1 MLTFYLFNSMCSPK
15 RPSPGFLLSW
25 LMVSISLMSTG
36 CHTSKLT
43 EPPRTVAEMVMLSHA
58 ADQAIAQLDLDPV
71 QGKKV
76 FLDASYFESVDGK
89 YVIGA
94 LREAIAIHGGI
105 LVDQLDASQWV
116 MELRN
121 RGLGM
126 DTRSALFGLPAM
138 EIPVPFAGRVAS
150 PELALYKANL
160 ADSIASFAV
169 VVYDR
174 QEGLM
179 LATATEGEG
188 MSKFNQYQLLG
199 FIKWRSTDVGAL
211 RSTYSTLKQR
221 LLD

>member
-1 MLTFYLFNSMCSPK
+1 
-15 RPSPGFLLSW
+15 
-25 LMVSISLMSTG
+25 MVAIGLMSTG

-105 LVDQLDASQWV
+105 LVEQLDASQWV

-179 LATATEGEG
+179 LAMATEGEG
-188 MSKFNQYQLLG
+188 LSKFNQYQLLG

>member
-1 MLTFYLFNSMCSPK
+1 
-15 RPSPGFLLSW
+15 
-25 LMVSISLMSTG
+25 MVAVGLMSTG

-58 ADQAIAQLDLDPV
+58 ADQAIAQLDLDPL

-199 FIKWRSTDVGAL
+199 FIKWRSTDIGAL

>member
-1 MLTFYLFNSMCSPK
+1 
-15 RPSPGFLLSW
+15 
-25 LMVSISLMSTG
+25 MVSISLMSTG

-169 VVYDR
+169 VVHDR

>member
-1 MLTFYLFNSMCSPK
+1 
-15 RPSPGFLLSW
+15 
-25 LMVSISLMSTG
+25 MVSISLMSTG

-188 MSKFNQYQLLG
+188 LSKFNQYQLLG

>member
-1 MLTFYLFNSMCSPK
+1 
-15 RPSPGFLLSW
+15 
-25 LMVSISLMSTG
+25 MVAIGLMSTG

-211 RSTYSTLKQR
+211 RSTYTTLKQR

>member
-1 MLTFYLFNSMCSPK
+1 
-15 RPSPGFLLSW
+15 
-25 LMVSISLMSTG
+25 MVAIGLMSTG

-105 LVDQLDASQWV
+105 LVDELDASQWV

-188 MSKFNQYQLLG
+188 MSKLNQYQLLG

>member
-1 MLTFYLFNSMCSPK
+1 MCSPK
-15 RPSPGFLLSW
+15 RPTPVFLLSW
-25 LMVSISLMSTG
+25 MMVAIGLMSTG

-188 MSKFNQYQLLG
+188 LSKFNQYQLLG

-211 RSTYSTLKQR
+211 RSTYSTLRQR

>member
-1 MLTFYLFNSMCSPK
+1 
-15 RPSPGFLLSW
+15 
-25 LMVSISLMSTG
+25 MVAIGLMSTG

-105 LVDQLDASQWV
+105 LVDELDASQWV

>member
-1 MLTFYLFNSMCSPK
+1 M
-15 RPSPGFLLSW
+15 
-25 LMVSISLMSTG
+25 
-36 CHTSKLT
+36 
-43 EPPRTVAEMVMLSHA
+43 
-58 ADQAIAQLDLDPV
+58 
-71 QGKKV
+71 
-76 FLDASYFESVDGK
+76 
-89 YVIGA
+89 
-94 LREAIAIHGGI
+94 
-105 LVDQLDASQWV
+105 
-116 MELRN
+116 
-121 RGLGM
+121 
-126 DTRSALFGLPAM
+126 
-138 EIPVPFAGRVAS
+138 AS

-188 MSKFNQYQLLG
+188 LSKFNQYQLLG

>member
-1 MLTFYLFNSMCSPK
+1 
-15 RPSPGFLLSW
+15 
-25 LMVSISLMSTG
+25 MVAIGLMSTG

-188 MSKFNQYQLLG
+188 LSKFNQYQLLG
-199 FIKWRSTDVGAL
+199 FIKWRRSTDVGAL

>member
-1 MLTFYLFNSMCSPK
+1 M
-15 RPSPGFLLSW
+15 
-25 LMVSISLMSTG
+25 MVAIGLMSTG

>member
-1 MLTFYLFNSMCSPK
+1 
-15 RPSPGFLLSW
+15 
-25 LMVSISLMSTG
+25 MVAIGLMSTG

-150 PELALYKANL
+150 PELALYTANL

-188 MSKFNQYQLLG
+188 LSKFNQYQLLG

>member
-1 MLTFYLFNSMCSPK
+1 
-15 RPSPGFLLSW
+15 
-25 LMVSISLMSTG
+25 MVAIGLMSTG

>member
-1 MLTFYLFNSMCSPK
+1 
-15 RPSPGFLLSW
+15 
-25 LMVSISLMSTG
+25 MVAIGLMSTG

-169 VVYDR
+169 VVYDC

-179 LATATEGEG
+179 LTTATEGEG

>member
-1 MLTFYLFNSMCSPK
+1 M
-15 RPSPGFLLSW
+15 
-25 LMVSISLMSTG
+25 MVAISLMSTG

-58 ADQAIAQLDLDPV
+58 ADQAIAQLDLDPL

>member
-1 MLTFYLFNSMCSPK
+1 MCSPK
-15 RPSPGFLLSW
+15 RPTPVFLLSW
-25 LMVSISLMSTG
+25 MMVAIGLMSTG

-76 FLDASYFESVDGK
+76 FWDASYFESVDGK

>member
-1 MLTFYLFNSMCSPK
+1 
-15 RPSPGFLLSW
+15 
-25 LMVSISLMSTG
+25 MVAIGLMSTG

-76 FLDASYFESVDGK
+76 FLDASYFESVDSK

-174 QEGLM
+174 QEGLI

-211 RSTYSTLKQR
+211 RSTYTTLKQR

>member
-1 MLTFYLFNSMCSPK
+1 M
-15 RPSPGFLLSW
+15 
-25 LMVSISLMSTG
+25 MVAIGLMSTG

-58 ADQAIAQLDLDPV
+58 ADQAIAQLDLDPL

-160 ADSIASFAV
+160 ADSIASFAL

>member
-1 MLTFYLFNSMCSPK
+1 
-15 RPSPGFLLSW
+15 
-25 LMVSISLMSTG
+25 MVSISLMSTG

-188 MSKFNQYQLLG
+188 ISKFNQYQLLG

>member
-1 MLTFYLFNSMCSPK
+1 
-15 RPSPGFLLSW
+15 
-25 LMVSISLMSTG
+25 MVAIGLMSTG

-105 LVDQLDASQWV
+105 LVDELDASQWV

-188 MSKFNQYQLLG
+188 LSKFNQYQLLG

>member
-1 MLTFYLFNSMCSPK
+1 
-15 RPSPGFLLSW
+15 
-25 LMVSISLMSTG
+25 MVAIGLMSTG

-43 EPPRTVAEMVMLSHA
+43 EPPRTVAEMVMLSHP
-58 ADQAIAQLDLDPV
+58 ADQAIAQLDLDPL

>member
-1 MLTFYLFNSMCSPK
+1 M
-15 RPSPGFLLSW
+15 
-25 LMVSISLMSTG
+25 MVAIGLMSTG

-211 RSTYSTLKQR
+211 RSTYTTLKQR

>member
-1 MLTFYLFNSMCSPK
+1 
-15 RPSPGFLLSW
+15 
-25 LMVSISLMSTG
+25 MVAIGLMSTG

-58 ADQAIAQLDLDPV
+58 ADQAIAQLDLDPL

-188 MSKFNQYQLLG
+188 MSQFNQYQLLG

>member
-1 MLTFYLFNSMCSPK
+1 
-15 RPSPGFLLSW
+15 
-25 LMVSISLMSTG
+25 MVAIGLMSTG
-36 CHTSKLT
+36 CHTSRLT

>member
-1 MLTFYLFNSMCSPK
+1 M
-15 RPSPGFLLSW
+15 
-25 LMVSISLMSTG
+25 MVAIGLMSTG

-188 MSKFNQYQLLG
+188 ISKFNQYQLLG

>member
-1 MLTFYLFNSMCSPK
+1 M
-15 RPSPGFLLSW
+15 
-25 LMVSISLMSTG
+25 MVAISLMSTG

-58 ADQAIAQLDLDPV
+58 ADQAIAQLDLDPL

-179 LATATEGEG
+179 LATAAEGEG

>member
-1 MLTFYLFNSMCSPK
+1 
-15 RPSPGFLLSW
+15 
-25 LMVSISLMSTG
+25 MVAIGLMSTG

-71 QGKKV
+71 QGKKG

-105 LVDQLDASQWV
+105 LVDELDASQWV

-126 DTRSALFGLPAM
+126 DTRSALLGLPAM

-188 MSKFNQYQLLG
+188 LSKFNQYQLLG

-211 RSTYSTLKQR
+211 RSTYSTLRQR

>member
-1 MLTFYLFNSMCSPK
+1 MLAI
-15 RPSPGFLLSW
+15 G
-25 LMVSISLMSTG
+25 LMSTG

>member
-1 MLTFYLFNSMCSPK
+1 
-15 RPSPGFLLSW
+15 
-25 LMVSISLMSTG
+25 MVAVGLMSTG

-58 ADQAIAQLDLDPV
+58 ADQAIAQLDLDPL

>member
-1 MLTFYLFNSMCSPK
+1 
-15 RPSPGFLLSW
+15 
-25 LMVSISLMSTG
+25 MVAVGLMSTG

>member
-1 MLTFYLFNSMCSPK
+1 MILAI
-15 RPSPGFLLSW
+15 G
-25 LMVSISLMSTG
+25 LMSTG

-58 ADQAIAQLDLDPV
+58 ADQAIAQLDLDPL

>member
-1 MLTFYLFNSMCSPK
+1 M
-15 RPSPGFLLSW
+15 
-25 LMVSISLMSTG
+25 MVAIGLMSTG

-105 LVDQLDASQWV
+105 LVDELDASQWV

>member
-1 MLTFYLFNSMCSPK
+1 
-15 RPSPGFLLSW
+15 
-25 LMVSISLMSTG
+25 MVAIGLMSTG

-58 ADQAIAQLDLDPV
+58 ADQAIAQLDLDPL

-105 LVDQLDASQWV
+105 LVDELDASQWV

-188 MSKFNQYQLLG
+188 LSKFNQYQLLG

>member
-1 MLTFYLFNSMCSPK
+1 M
-15 RPSPGFLLSW
+15 
-25 LMVSISLMSTG
+25 MVAVGLMSTG

-58 ADQAIAQLDLDPV
+58 ADQAIAQLDLDPL

>member
-1 MLTFYLFNSMCSPK
+1 
-15 RPSPGFLLSW
+15 
-25 LMVSISLMSTG
+25 MVAIGLMSTG

-179 LATATEGEG
+179 LATAAEGEG

>member
-1 MLTFYLFNSMCSPK
+1 
-15 RPSPGFLLSW
+15 
-25 LMVSISLMSTG
+25 MVAIGLMSTG

-58 ADQAIAQLDLDPV
+58 ADQAIAQLDLDPL

-211 RSTYSTLKQR
+211 RSTYTTLKQR

>member
-1 MLTFYLFNSMCSPK
+1 
-15 RPSPGFLLSW
+15 
-25 LMVSISLMSTG
+25 MVAIGLMSTG

-58 ADQAIAQLDLDPV
+58 ADQAIAQLDLDPL

-199 FIKWRSTDVGAL
+199 FIKWRSTDVGVL

>member
-1 MLTFYLFNSMCSPK
+1 M
-15 RPSPGFLLSW
+15 
-25 LMVSISLMSTG
+25 
-36 CHTSKLT
+36 
-43 EPPRTVAEMVMLSHA
+43 
-58 ADQAIAQLDLDPV
+58 
-71 QGKKV
+71 
-76 FLDASYFESVDGK
+76 
-89 YVIGA
+89 
-94 LREAIAIHGGI
+94 
-105 LVDQLDASQWV
+105 DQLDASQWV

-199 FIKWRSTDVGAL
+199 FIKWRSTDVRAL

>member
-1 MLTFYLFNSMCSPK
+1 M
-15 RPSPGFLLSW
+15 
-25 LMVSISLMSTG
+25 MVAIGLMSTG

-105 LVDQLDASQWV
+105 LVDQLDASQRV

-199 FIKWRSTDVGAL
+199 FIKWRSTDVRAL